1 MVAILMSMIMLA
13 GCGSQAVAPEN
24 TDTAPE
30 NAVESTQ
37 EETKE
42 DEKNDPEITITA
54 VTVFDSG
61 TAIAQGM
68 EKMK

>member
-24 TDTAPE
+24 T
-30 NAVESTQ
+30 VESTQ

-42 DEKNDPEITITA
+42 DEKMIRRLQLQLLRYL
-54 VTVFDSG
+54 TVVRLSHRVW
-61 TAIAQGM
+61 
-68 EKMK
+68 KK